1 MNFLKLFSSNE
12 REIKGFRRI
21 VEKIN
26 ALEPSMKS
34 LSDEQLRAKTGDFKA
49 KYQAA
54 VASEQYSDE
63 ERQQASRDI
72 LNTLLPEAFAV
83 VREASVRTLGMRHF
97 DVQLIGG
104 MVLHQGRIAEMR
116 TGEGK
121 TLVATLPLYLNAITG
136 RGAHLVTVNDYLSK
150 RDARWNG
157 PVFHLLGLTVGSIHG
172 QSAETSETG
181 RSFIYDPEYVPEDPG
196 EWEKL
201 RPISR
206 QQAYACDI
214 TYGTNHEFGFDYLR
228 DNMAFSA
235 ADLVQRELHYAI
247 VDEVDSI
254 LIDEARTP
262 LIISGSGNRSS
273 DMYYKMDRVARR
285 LVKDRDFTV
294 DEKAKT
300 AMLTE
305 EGIAKVE
312 EMTGC
317 GNLSDPENLDVNQY
331 INSAIK
337 AHAVFRKDIDYVVK
351 DGQVT
356 IVDEFTGRLMFG
368 RRWSDG
374 LHQAVEAKEGVQV
387 EEESQTLATITYQ
400 NYFRLYDKLAGMTGT
415 AKTEEDEFR
424 KIYALD
430 VVEVPT
436 NREIMRKDM
445 ADVVYKSEEAK
456 FRGITIEV
464 LKAHVREQ
472 PVLVGTRSIQVSERI
487 SERLLS
493 DQLQLLGA
501 TILLRNRLEKANDMS
516 AEEKREA
523 HALING
529 KFDAVVSEFVGDY
542 LPVKDQ
548 TGIVRGI
555 WLKDIDQAEDS
566 DYLGMLVSR
575 IARDQPKDVFPAE
588 YAEECAAGRFKVF
601 ANHFNQSGGGFVMF
615 GGHPA
620 PGGKRGASGRIDM
633 PSLKKLARRLDF
645 DLDMLSDENVAE
657 LAAALEISHSGIDK
671 LKESLKEGV
680 VHSILN
686 AKYHE
691 MEAEIISQAGRRGSV
706 TIATNMAGRGVD
718 IILGGTQLTDE
729 EEDEAR
735 RDLAEFDNSDLTW
748 DFDFWKT
755 SNPDKFE
762 GASPEALDV
771 VKRGG
776 LYIIGSERHE
786 SRRIDNQLRGRAG
799 RQGDPGF
806 SKFFVSLEDELWR
819 LFGDRSNSFLL
830 AGWQEDQAIDAKILS
845 KMIERA
851 QKKVEMHH
859 FDMRKHVLEYDD
871 VMNVQRETI
880 YGQRRKILEGVDLRP
895 TVVGYLHQSMQDA
908 INMFCPEGVHTDEWD
923 IDGLFNYVNEI
934 LPLEVL
940 IKPADLKGRKRED
953 LEDILGEIV
962 EKTYELKEQ
971 EVGPAL
977 MRDVERHIALDLIN
991 RKWID
996 HLDGMDYLRE
1006 GIGLRGYAQRD
1017 PIVEYKK
1024 EAYDLFQEMLTSIQ
1038 DEMVR
1043 IVYRVQTQEPPK
1055 RRRMTYDNVVELA
1068 GAEVPD
1074 MGENPNASPMARP
1087 HAAPK
1092 DKAAQKVGRN
1102 DPCPCGSG
1110 KKFKK
1115 CCLGKIESQF

>member
-21 VEKIN
+21 VAKIN

-34 LSDEQLRAKTGDFKA
+34 LSDEQLRAKTDDFKA
-49 KYQAA
+49 RYQAA
-54 VASEQYSDE
+54 VASDQYSDE
-63 ERQQASRDI
+63 ERKQASRDI

-83 VREASVRTLGMRHF
+83 VREASMRTLGMRHF

-157 PVFHLLGLTVGSIHG
+157 PIFHLLGLTVGSIHG

-181 RSFIYDPEYVPEDPG
+181 RSFIYDPEYAPEDPG

-487 SERLLS
+487 SDRLLS

-501 TILLRNRLEKANDMS
+501 TILLRNRLEKASDMS
-516 AEEKREA
+516 VEEKREA

-542 LPVKDQ
+542 LPIKDQ

-575 IARDQPKDVFPAE
+575 IAREQPKDVFPAE
-588 YAEECAAGRFKVF
+588 YTEECAAGRFKVF

-620 PGGKRGASGRIDM
+620 PGGKRGTSGRIDM

-645 DLDMLSDENVAE
+645 DLEMLSDENVAE
-657 LAAALEISHSGIDK
+657 LAAALEISRSGVER

-718 IILGGTQLTDE
+718 IILGGTELTDE
-729 EEDEAR
+729 EEEETR
-735 RDLAEFDNSDLTW
+735 RDLAQFDDSELTW
-748 DFDFWKT
+748 DFNFWKS

-762 GASPEALDV
+762 NAVPGALDV

-806 SKFFVSLEDELWR
+806 SKFFVSLEDDLWR

-830 AGWQEDQAIDAKILS
+830 GGWQEDQAIDAKILS

-908 INMFCPEGVHTDEWD
+908 INMFCPEGVHPEEWD

-940 IKPADLKGRKRED
+940 IKPADLKGSKRED

-971 EVGPAL
+971 EIGPEL
-977 MRDVERHIALDLIN
+977 MRDVERHVALDLIN

>member
-12 REIKGFRRI
+12 REIKGFRKI
-21 VEKIN
+21 AEKIN
-26 ALEPSMKS
+26 ALEPAMKS
-34 LSDEQLRAKTGDFKA
+34 LSDEQLREKTADF
-49 KYQAA
+49 QARYRA
-54 VASEQYSDE
+54 AIGFENFSDE
-63 ERQQASRDI
+63 ERKQASRDI
-72 LNTLLPEAFAV
+72 LNEIMPEAFAV
-83 VREASVRTLGMRHF
+83 VREAAIRTLGLRHY
-97 DVQLIGG
+97 DVQMIGG
-104 MVLHQGRIAEMR
+104 MVLNQGRIAEMR

-121 TLVATLPLYLNAITG
+121 TLVATLPLYLNGITG

-157 PVFHLLGLTVGSIHG
+157 PIFHLLGLSVGSIHG

-181 RSFIYDPEYVPEDPG
+181 RSFIYDPEYIPEDPG

-201 RPISR
+201 RPITR
-206 QQAYACDI
+206 KEAYACDI

-228 DNMAFSA
+228 DNMAFSGD
-235 ADLVQRELHYAI
+235 DLVQRELHYAI

-273 DMYYKMDRVARR
+273 DMYYKMDKVARR

-317 GNLSDPENLDVNQY
+317 GNLSDPENLDTNQY
-331 INSAIK
+331 INAALK
-337 AHAVFRKDIDYVVK
+337 AHAVFKKDIDYVVK
-351 DGQVT
+351 DGQVI

-374 LHQAVEAKEGVQV
+374 LHQAVEAKEGAQV

-436 NREIMRKDM
+436 NKMVMRQDVP
-445 ADVVYKSEEAK
+445 DVVYKSEEAK
-456 FRGITIEV
+456 FRGITLEV

-493 DQLQLLGA
+493 ERLQLLGA
-501 TILLRNRLEKANDMS
+501 TILLRNRLEKASDFS
-516 AEEKREA
+516 ADEKREA
-523 HALING
+523 HALLNG

-542 LPVKDQ
+542 LPIKDQ
-548 TGIVRGI
+548 TGTVRGI
-555 WLKDIDQAEDS
+555 WLKDPDQAEDTE
-566 DYLGMLVSR
+566 YMNMLASR
-575 IARDQPKDVFPAE
+575 IAREQPKDVFPAE
-588 YAEECAAGRFKVF
+588 YTEDSAEGRYKTY
-601 ANHFNQSGGGFVMF
+601 ANNFNHSGGCFVMF

-620 PGGKRGASGRIDM
+620 PGGKRGASGRIDL
-633 PSLKKLARRLDF
+633 PSLKKLARSLGTDV
-645 DLDMLSDENVAE
+645 DMLSDESVTE
-657 LAAALEISHSGIDK
+657 LAAALEIGPGGVERLRLALKDGI
-671 LKESLKEGV
+671 
-680 VHSILN
+680 VHNILN

-718 IILGGTQLTDE
+718 IILGGTDLSEDE
-729 EEDEAR
+729 EEEAEQ
-735 RDLAEFDNSDLTW
+735 DLAEFDPADLTW
-748 DFDFWKT
+748 DFDTWKT
-755 SNPDKFE
+755 NNPDKFTN
-762 GASPEALDV
+762 AAPEALDV

-806 SKFFVSLEDELWR
+806 SKFFVSLEDDLWR

-830 AGWQEDQAIDAKILS
+830 GGWQEDQAIDAKILS

-859 FDMRKHVLEYDD
+859 FDMRKHVLDYDD

-880 YGQRRKILEGVDLRP
+880 YSQRRKILEGIDLRP
-895 TVVGYLHQSMQDA
+895 TVVGYLHQTMQNA
-908 INMFCPEGVHTDEWD
+908 INMFCQEGIHSDEWD
-923 IDGLFNYVNEI
+923 VDGLFNHVNEI

-940 IKPADLKGRKRED
+940 IKPADLKGRRREE
-953 LEDILGEIV
+953 LEDMLSEIV
-962 EKTYELKEQ
+962 EKTYEIKEQ
-971 EVGPAL
+971 EIGSEL

-996 HLDGMDYLRE
+996 HLDAMDYLRE

-1038 DEMVR
+1038 DDMVR
-1043 IVYRVQTQEPPK
+1043 IMYRVQTQEPPR
-1055 RRRMTYDNVVELA
+1055 RRRMTYDNIMELA
-1068 GAEVPD
+1068 GED
-1074 MGENPNASPMARP
+1074 MPQGMGDGPTASPMARP

-1092 DKAAQKVGRN
+1092 SGSQKVGRN

-1115 CCLGKIESQF
+1115 CCLGKIESKL